1 MSKITI
7 SEQIRSLRKSKGL
20 SQESL
25 AEDACINLRTLQ
37 RIETGNAIPRGETL
51 RLLAQALGVS
61 IEELSMLADASNV
74 PTEEDQGFLKLMNLS
89 ALTLWFI
96 PFGNILVPLA
106 LWIFKKDA
114 IKGVRELGKRILNFQ
129 ITWSLIT
136 YGLGLIIMFFMLK
149 GSVFVHPFIM
159 MAGMLL
165 LYFINSILVIT
176 TNRRITR
183 GEEDVYTYSLK
194 IIF

>member
-1 MSKITI
+1 MSRITI
-7 SEQIRSLRKSKGL
+7 SEQIRLLRKSQGL
-20 SQESL
+20 SQEAL
-25 AEDACINLRTLQ
+25 AENAGINLRTLQ

-51 RLLAQALGVS
+51 RLLAQALDVS
-61 IEELSMLADASNV
+61 IEELAMHADVSNM
-74 PTEEDQGFLKLMNLS
+74 PIKEDQGFLKLMNLS

-96 PFGNILVPLA
+96 PFGNILIPLA
-106 LWIFKKDA
+106 LWIFKKDV

-136 YGLGLIIMFFMLK
+136 YGLAMILVFLMLYS
-149 GSVFVHPFIM
+149 SVFVHPFLM
-159 MAGMLL
+159 LFVMLL

-183 GEEDVYTYSLK
+183 GEEDVYSHSLK
-194 IIF
+194 IIS